1 MVSNC
6 SDILDGSL
14 IISLNCGEDSKFV
27 NCSID
32 FDMSSGDGGLD
43 RSGIPPGR
51 FMPERR
57 EDMSGVLLVAD
68 EVLLSS
74 EPPRG
79 MEVAKNFV
87 VDDVV
92 RVMKLGRASE
102 VDTPHDR
109 SWYL

>member
-6 SDILDGSL
+6 SDILDGSF
-14 IISLNCGEDSKFV
+14 IISLNCGEDNKFV

-51 FMPERR
+51 FIPDKR
-57 EDMSGVLLVAD
+57 EDMSGGVVLLVA

-79 MEVAKNFV
+79 IDVANF
-87 VDDVV
+87 DD
-92 RVMKLGRASE
+92 VMKLGRATE
-102 VDTPHDR
+102 VETPHDR
-109 SWYL
+109 SCI

>member
-6 SDILDGSL
+6 SDILDGSF
-14 IISLNCGEDSKFV
+14 IISLNCGEDNKFV

-51 FMPERR
+51 FIPDKR
-57 EDMSGVLLVAD
+57 EDMSVVGVALLVA
-68 EVLLSS
+68 EVLLSSS

-79 MEVAKNFV
+79 IDVANF
-87 VDDVV
+87 DDDDD
-92 RVMKLGRASE
+92 VMKLGRATE
-102 VDTPHDR
+102 VETPHDR
-109 SWYL
+109 SCI

>member
-6 SDILDGSL
+6 SDILDGSF
-14 IISLNCGEDSKFV
+14 IISLNCGEDNKFV

-51 FMPERR
+51 FIPDKR
-57 EDMSGVLLVAD
+57 EDMSVVGVLLVA

-79 MEVAKNFV
+79 IDVANFDE
-87 VDDVV
+87 DD
-92 RVMKLGRASE
+92 VMKLGRATE
-102 VDTPHDR
+102 VETPHDR
-109 SWYL
+109 SCI

>member
-6 SDILDGSL
+6 SDILDGSF
-14 IISLNCGEDSKFV
+14 IISLNCGEDNKFV

-51 FMPERR
+51 FIPDKR
-57 EDMSGVLLVAD
+57 EDMSGVVLLVA

-79 MEVAKNFV
+79 IDVANF
-87 VDDVV
+87 DEDGD
-92 RVMKLGRASE
+92 VMKLGRATE
-102 VDTPHDR
+102 VETPHDR
-109 SWYL
+109 SCI

>member
-6 SDILDGSL
+6 SDILDGSF
-14 IISLNCGEDSKFV
+14 IISLNCGEDNKFV

-51 FMPERR
+51 FIPDKR
-57 EDMSGVLLVAD
+57 EDMSVVGVLLVA

-79 MEVAKNFV
+79 IDVANFDE
-87 VDDVV
+87 DDD
-92 RVMKLGRASE
+92 VMKLRRATE
-102 VDTPHDR
+102 VETPHDR
-109 SWYL
+109 SCI